1 MEILAL
7 TIIINIL
14 FLGLGKIFSK
24 SVERRFIASQEI
36 NIIERSF
43 KELPLRNLDVIN
55 ANWMQI
61 PNYTWCNLHVI
72 DVH

>member
-24 SVERRFIASQEI
+24 SVEKRFIASQEI
-36 NIIERSF
+36 NIIDSF
-43 KELPLRNLDVIN
+43 KELPLRNLDVVN

-61 PNYTWCNLHVI
+61 PNSTWCNLYVI
-72 DVH
+72 DAH

>member
-14 FLGLGKIFSK
+14 FLGLGKIFSN
-24 SVERRFIASQEI
+24 SVERRFIASQEM
-36 NIIERSF
+36 NIIDSF

-55 ANWMQI
+55 AKLMQI
-61 PNYTWCNLHVI
+61 PNSTWCNLHVI

>member
-14 FLGLGKIFSK
+14 FLGLGKILSK

-36 NIIERSF
+36 NIFESF

-55 ANWMQI
+55 ANLLQI
-61 PNYTWCNLHVI
+61 PKSTWCKLHVI